1 MIDYYPML
9 DEENFQEKL
18 LYHSEFSE
26 LILKNNES
34 KDLTDEEK
42 MLIIK
47 TRILNENIVLK
58 PYQEFVSRFISSYT
72 PYNSLLLFHSP
83 GSGKTLSLLRIL
95 KNNIDYI
102 VNQSSYIYILVPRKL
117 LKYQW
122 NNEIL
127 KYIPEMIDYIKILT
141 YKSMYNKILGER
153 KINIDE
159 NTLKTYKDY
168 SSIKV
173 DFTEYE
179 NSIFVLEEVHNVT
192 NNNYTVAITK
202 IRDNVKQMKV
212 LALTAT
218 PIKNLM
224 DEVIDIFNFLLV
236 DRKLNKRDYF
246 NYIDNKPVLY
256 DPNRLQKDITGYVST
271 LNINDSIYLS
281 KKIEIG
287 KYLLDL
293 ETIKVCEVK
302 CSKVYEILINSIRSK
317 KKDSLGKIFES
328 ISNIILPYISTSD
341 MKFTPIYGNKGYNM
355 IVESLKI
362 NKKNYNSLL
371 SSIFEINEP
380 NLLYLTDDNKLSGKL
395 FSFKYI
401 YSFSPKMYYV
411 FKLLNNLNGN
421 IFIYSS
427 FKSIVIDIFGE
438 LLINEGY
445 TDYSN
450 QDKGIESQKLC
461 YSCGQRKSVHTSLSH
476 EWSPLTFFICSSND
490 NTIIDTLTL
499 FNSSSNIDGKYI
511 KIILASMMINE
522 GINLKNVIHVIKFDA
537 PLTISRNEQIERR
550 AIRLNSHN
558 DYIIRNN
565 KIPNVFIYNI
575 ALILSNNTSVEINN
589 YKLAENK
596 FKDNKI
602 IYSILEKASIDYNI
616 YNSEKIYTGKV
627 TNSTRSLIEKDNKI
641 YNIIQYILTMFSN
654 IKILSYNDL
663 LNELKP
669 KFNELSIMISLK
681 YLIDNE
687 KIFIITMRNNIYIF
701 SNIIN
706 FKEEVD
712 NKFLNIHNFYNINK
726 TIKGEEY
733 YYDLDYLNSKKIFDI
748 CGIVSNKFKLKF
760 SNKFVDD
767 LKLDI
772 VKSKYNNNIL
782 KGWICSQ
789 SINKENMK
797 KLTNYFNIDNNENNK
812 LTCDDFYKRLYDME
826 KYSSDNIQFL
836 IYPNNYNGI
845 PFPLNIYDRHNIIL
859 NNYESKGYKIIDDK
873 KIKLNDIITLGKYKY
888 DKIMF
893 KFTCI
898 KEKENNLTI
907 TID

>member
-1 MIDYYPML
+1 MNEYYPML

-18 LYHSEFSE
+18 LTHSEFNE
-26 LILKNNES
+26 LIYKSIES
-34 KDLTDEEK
+34 KDLTNEEK

-47 TRILNENIVLK
+47 SRVINDNIILK

-95 KNNIDYI
+95 RNNIDYI
-102 VNQSSYIYILVPRKL
+102 VNQNSYIYILVPRKL
-117 LKYQW
+117 LKHQW
-122 NNEIL
+122 NNEII

-141 YKSMYNKILGER
+141 YKSMYNKVLGEK

-168 SSIKV
+168 SLIKT
-173 DFTEYE
+173 DFSEYE
-179 NSIFVLEEVHNVT
+179 NSILVLEEVHNVT
-192 NNNYTVAITK
+192 NNNYTVAISK

-224 DEVIDIFNFLLV
+224 DEIIDIFNFLIV
-236 DRKLNKRDYF
+236 ERKLNKRDYF
-246 NYIDNKPVLY
+246 NYIDNKPILY
-256 DPNRLQKDITGYVST
+256 NADKLQKDITGYVST
-271 LNINDSIYLS
+271 ININNSIYLS

-287 KYLLDL
+287 KIVPDL
-293 ETIKVCEVK
+293 ETIKICEVK
-302 CSKVYEILINSIRSK
+302 CSKIYESLINLIRTK
-317 KKDSLGKIFES
+317 KKDSLGKIYES
-328 ISNIILPYISTSD
+328 ISNIILPYISTSNV
-341 MKFTPIYGNKGYNM
+341 KLIPIYGNKGYNM
-355 IVESLKI
+355 ICENLKS
-362 NKKNYNSLL
+362 NKKQYNSLL
-371 SSIFEINEP
+371 SNIFEINEP
-380 NLLYLTDDNKLSGKL
+380 NLLYLNNENKLSGKL
-395 FSFKYI
+395 FSLKYI
-401 YSFSPKMYYV
+401 YTFSPKMYYI
-411 FKLLNNLNGN
+411 FKLLNHLTGN

-450 QDKGIESQKLC
+450 PNKGIESQKIC
-461 YSCGQRKSVHTSLSH
+461 YSCCQKKSIHSSLSH

-490 NTIIDTLTL
+490 NTLIDTLGI

-565 KIPNVFIYNI
+565 KIPTVFVYNI
-575 ALILSNNTSVEINN
+575 ALVLSNGSSVEINN

-596 FKDNKI
+596 FKNNKV
-602 IYSILEKASIDYNI
+602 IYSILEKASIDYNV
-616 YNSEKIYTGKV
+616 YNSEKTYSGKN
-627 TNSTRSLIEKDNKI
+627 TNSTISLIEKDNKI
-641 YNIIQYILTMFSN
+641 YNIIKYITNMFTT
-654 IKILSYNDL
+654 IKILSYTDL

-687 KIFIITMRNNIYIF
+687 KIFIITMRNIIYIF

-712 NKFLNIHNFYNINK
+712 TKFLNIHNFYNITN
-726 TIKGEEY
+726 TTQGESY

-760 SNKFVDD
+760 TNKFIDN

-782 KGWICSQ
+782 KGWICNQ

-797 KLTNYFNIDNNENNK
+797 KISKYFNLNNDINR
-812 LTCDDFYKRLYDME
+812 LTCDDIYKHLYDME
-826 KYSSDNIQFL
+826 KYSLNNIQFL

-859 NNYESKGYKIIDDK
+859 TKYESKGYKIIDDK
-873 KIKLNDIITLGKYKY
+873 QIKLKETISLGQYTFEKV
-888 DKIMF
+888 IF

-898 KEKENNLTI
+898 KENENSLTI